1 LARKEKVEEVKGKKF
16 TRKILSSKKRSGC
29 RADSKSPSIAD

>member
-16 TRKILSSKKRSGC
+16 TRKILSSKIHSGC
-29 RADSKSPSIAD
+29 RGGN